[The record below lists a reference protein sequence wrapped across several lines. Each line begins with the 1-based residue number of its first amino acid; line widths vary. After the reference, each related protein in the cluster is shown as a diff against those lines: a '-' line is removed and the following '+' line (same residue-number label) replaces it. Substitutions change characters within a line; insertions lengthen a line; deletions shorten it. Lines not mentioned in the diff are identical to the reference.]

1 MSSTNPQL
9 FQELEDVYHDVS
21 GVVLDSLTE
30 GSSTIAQKVKVTLQ
44 WNYSYFELKSKQKI
58 FHGDLNSAGTDH

>member
-1 MSSTNPQL
+1 MSCTNPQL

-30 GSSTIAQKVKVTLQ
+30 GSITIAQKVKGTMKL
-44 WNYSYFELKSKQKI
+44 LI
-58 FHGDLNSAGTDH
+58 F